1 MKKGEKN
8 AVKDLKEQAEKLT
21 KGQKATLKQH
31 RAAWWMRVWTWWL
44 AKKLVWMM
52 RRERLRA
59 WVLVPGIP
67 GEARKRMTRLVRK
80 GQPIPVFRDLLAVA
94 DIQAMSRKDLERL
107 AVIQATHLRAYLEMY
122 GKTLVNLIAIDGTTM
137 TRQGKAAQDGKK

>member
-1 MKKGEKN
+1 MRKGEKN
-8 AVKDLKEQAEKLT
+8 EVKDLKEQAEKLT

-31 RAAWWMRVWTWWL
+31 RAAWWMRVWMWWL

-94 DIQAMSRKDLERL
+94 DI
-107 AVIQATHLRAYLEMY
+107 
-122 GKTLVNLIAIDGTTM
+122 
-137 TRQGKAAQDGKK
+137 